1 MLLTLESALVARRD
15 RNEDDVVHEDAPPV
29 VVGAV
34 AAGVTPLP
42 FLAVYAI
49 LFIARGTVHPVTP
62 PDVGHSKTAELVAG
76 LVALALFVLGALAAF
91 WLLDARR
98 RWPFMG
104 YQLALLGTSIYLIAD
119 RTSGSATI
127 PVLLTATALIALVLA
142 ALPQTWTY
150 LRQEVPTW
158 LGRRR
163 VADPG
168 VAEVHTAEPQAADPA
183 VQPGEHIP

>member
-1 MLLTLESALVARRD
+1 MARRS
-15 RNEDDVVHEDAPPV
+15 RNAEDDDDFVHEDAPPV

-76 LVALALFVLGALAAF
+76 LIALALFVLGSLAAF

-98 RWPFMG
+98 RWPFMA
-104 YQLALLGTSIYLIAD
+104 YQFALLVTAVYLIVD
-119 RTSGSATI
+119 RTSGAATI
-127 PVLLTATALIALVLA
+127 PVLLTATALIALVLGS
-142 ALPQTWTY
+142 LPQTWTY
-150 LRQEVPTW
+150 LRQDVPSW

-163 VADPG
+163 VRQP
-168 VAEVHTAEPQAADPA
+168 AADPTA
-183 VQPGEHIP
+183 PAAADPVADPAAAEPPAPNGQHIP

>member
-1 MLLTLESALVARRD
+1 VARRD
-15 RNEDDVVHEDAPPV
+15 RDEDDDVVHEDAPPV
-29 VVGAV
+29 VVGSV

-62 PDVGHSKTAELVAG
+62 PDIGHSKTAELIAG
-76 LVALALFVLGALAAF
+76 LVALVLFVLGSLAAF

-98 RWPFMG
+98 RWPFMVF
-104 YQLALLGTSIYLIAD
+104 QFALLVASIYLITD
-119 RTSGSATI
+119 RTSGSAMI

-150 LRQEVPTW
+150 LRQEVPSW
-158 LGRRR
+158 LVRRR
-163 VADPG
+163 
-168 VAEVHTAEPQAADPA
+168 Q
-183 VQPGEHIP
+183 HIP